1 MNIIYLEETTLSIK
15 ILTLYRLQSI
25 LSDNNCVDSIEN
37 HQPCNQMSNVEKLQ
51 RKPNLYNQ

>member
-1 MNIIYLEETTLSIK
+1 MESTLYNINN
-15 ILTLYRLQSI
+15 LTLYRLESI
-25 LSDNNCVDSIEN
+25 LSDNNNCVVERDSIEN